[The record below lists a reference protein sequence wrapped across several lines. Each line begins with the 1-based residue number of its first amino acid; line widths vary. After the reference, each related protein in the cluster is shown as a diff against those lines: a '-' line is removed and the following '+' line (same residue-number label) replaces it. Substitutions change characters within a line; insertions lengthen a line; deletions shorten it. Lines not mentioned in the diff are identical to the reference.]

1 MPFSKKRVK
10 GQKKKAAVSL
20 FSWVVCCKYNRL
32 TVLWKWNVCFFPRPV
47 WLFCYAPKRCSPCSE
62 QIQCTFHH
70 NPSYQHYNHTKKKKK
85 PQISHQK
92 VLIPPSAELE
102 SVSRASILSCTVTLR
117 VVLLKYFCFFAI
129 KVLIAWWCHS
139 GVLSL
144 ALCLYQRTVA
154 SNCRVQSQQTIV
166 IMWHLDLISLVLNRF
181 VAHYH
186 SVLDWWMDLTLAMT
200 SHIV

>member
-47 WLFCYAPKRCSPCSE
+47 WLFCYAPKRCRPCSE
-62 QIQCTFHH
+62 QIQCTSHH
-70 NPSYQHYNHTKKKKK
+70 RNPSYQHQKEEKAPN
-85 PQISHQK
+85 ISSK
-92 VLIPPSAELE
+92 SAY
-102 SVSRASILSCTVTLR
+102 STIRRAWISLSCQHTVTLR
-117 VVLLKYFCFFAI
+117 VVLLQYFSFFAI
-129 KVLIAWWCHS
+129 KVLMRARLIAWWCHS

-154 SNCRVQSQQTIV
+154 SNRRVQSQQPIV
-166 IMWHLDLISLVLNRF
+166 IMCHLDLISLVLNRF

-200 SHIV
+200 SRIV